1 MNGIGKILKQF
12 SINTGIQQKEV
23 AEKVGFSSSRV
34 NNYFRDIADP
44 PFVFYQKFR
53 DAFNVDLKVLIE
65 KESKGIA
72 DGAAAYN
79 PLPVYDLDL
88 KPIKQLDFFN
98 HNELI
103 CYYMDTPLYND
114 CFAFVKISGSDMTPD
129 FNPSDVIAIK
139 KITDFDN
146 IPFGACYLIITEEQR
161 LLRYIRL
168 SQSNSKDNFL
178 LRSNNPNFD
187 DILMKKSAIKFLF
200 QVRGK
205 LIKF

>member
-12 SINTGIQQKEV
+12 SVNTGIQQKEV

-44 PFVFYQKFR
+44 PFEFYTKFR
-53 DAFNVDLKVLIE
+53 EAFNVDLKVLIE
-65 KESKGIA
+65 REQSGIMNS
-72 DGAAAYN
+72 AAAYN

-88 KPIKQLDFFN
+88 KPVKQLDFFN
-98 HNELI
+98 HSELI
-103 CYYMDTPLYND
+103 SYYMDTPLYND
-114 CFAFVKISGSDMTPD
+114 CFAFVRVAGLDMQPD
-129 FNPSDVIAIK
+129 FSPSDVIPIK

-146 IPFGACYLIITEEQR
+146 IPFGAVYLIITEEQR

-168 SQSNSKDNFL
+168 NEDNPTKTFI
-178 LRSNNPNFD
+178 LRSNNPDFD
-187 DILMKKSAIKFLF
+187 DMTLKKSAIKFLF

-205 LIKF
+205 LTKF

>member
-12 SINTGIQQKEV
+12 SVNTGIQQKEV

-44 PFVFYQKFR
+44 PFEFYQKFR
-53 DAFNVDLKVLIE
+53 NAFNVDLKVLVDR
-65 KESKGIA
+65 ESKGIQ

-88 KPIKQLDFFN
+88 KPVKQLDFFN
-98 HNELI
+98 HSELI
-103 CYYMDTPLYND
+103 SYYMDTPLYND
-114 CFAFVKISGSDMTPD
+114 CFAFVRVSGSDMAPD
-129 FNPSDVIAIK
+129 FNPTDVIAIK
-139 KITDFDN
+139 KILDFEN
-146 IPFGACYLIITEEQR
+146 IPFGAAYLIITEEQR

-168 SQSNSKDNFL
+168 NEDKPKDNFL

-187 DILMKKSAIKFLF
+187 DMTMKKSAIKFLF
-200 QVRGK
+200 QIRGK
-205 LIKF
+205 LVKF